1 MLFSV
6 VGAFVHAGHLW
17 LSTWLHWPLH
27 GVSLCCI
34 AQVNRLLVGKYSRCS
49 NCPCTCITNIASLT
63 SLNGWR
69 IGRIVIMKRVCDCS
83 SISSIL
89 NSLAANLLVDFVSP
103 IHLHCTRKPIRDGT
117 ALLIAKSAC
126 EKRSL
131 YMCNVQKHEGIV
143 LMPTMFSCKSDY
155 FSEMLYPQIAAAMP
169 PPPPGD
175 HQLCQ
180 HFLILQ
186 Q

>member
-1 MLFSV
+1 
-6 VGAFVHAGHLW
+6 
-17 LSTWLHWPLH
+17 
-27 GVSLCCI
+27 
-34 AQVNRLLVGKYSRCS
+34 
-49 NCPCTCITNIASLT
+49 
-63 SLNGWR
+63 
-69 IGRIVIMKRVCDCS
+69 MKRVCDCS

-169 PPPPGD
+169 PPPRLVIISCVNIFSYCNNKRLEAFCLW
-175 HQLCQ
+175 QLFQ
-180 HFLILQ
+180 PWHSEL
-186 Q
+186 